1 MNVKYKDMHIHNKIK
16 SVNSADTYSVCGSPC
31 RSSSYFC
38 SSVRLVRAFSSYC
51 RCPPTN
57 EAEYC
62 DGRVRLSVCLS
73 ARVGPISEP
82 THLNFTQ
89 FLCMLLWLW
98 PGLGLPLVDDVMLA
112 YDVQR
117 RRNVGRASAVLGDI
131 NIFRLWQ
138 VYHTDRAS
146 ILRLLS
152 LIIRSLLHDFS
163 VTGSLNFI

>member
-1 MNVKYKDMHIHNKIK
+1 MNVKYKDMHIHDKIK

-73 ARVGPISEP
+73 VRTRWPYLRTNTSKLHRIFVHVVVAVARARSSSGGVAIRYV
-82 THLNFTQ
+82 
-89 FLCMLLWLW
+89 
-98 PGLGLPLVDDVMLA
+98 LPVSRMT
-112 YDVQR
+112 
-117 RRNVGRASAVLGDI
+117 SC
-131 NIFRLWQ
+131 
-138 VYHTDRAS
+138 
-146 ILRLLS
+146 
-152 LIIRSLLHDFS
+152 
-163 VTGSLNFI
+163 